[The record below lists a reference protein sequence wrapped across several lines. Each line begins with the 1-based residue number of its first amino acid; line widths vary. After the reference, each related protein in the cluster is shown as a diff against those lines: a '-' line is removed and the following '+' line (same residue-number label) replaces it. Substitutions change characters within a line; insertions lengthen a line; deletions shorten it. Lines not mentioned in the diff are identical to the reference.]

1 LHPAL
6 LVRQISPRGGFFQ
19 DDGMSIDSSRERIL
33 CRLEDIPDGRSRGF
47 LPVNRDDRLFV
58 VRRGQHIHAYINSC
72 PHNWRPLDYAQDQFL
87 SANGSEI
94 VCYAHGAHFS
104 IDSGECIAGVC
115 MGQALIAVPARVDN
129 GMILI
134 PLELPQAP
142 E

>member
-1 LHPAL
+1 
-6 LVRQISPRGGFFQ
+6 
-19 DDGMSIDSSRERIL
+19 MSVDSSKEQVL

-58 VRRGQHIHAYINSC
+58 VRRGQRINVYINSC

-115 MGQALIAVPARVDN
+115 MGQFLIPVLARVDN

-134 PLELPQAP
+134 PLDLPQAP
-142 E
+142 D